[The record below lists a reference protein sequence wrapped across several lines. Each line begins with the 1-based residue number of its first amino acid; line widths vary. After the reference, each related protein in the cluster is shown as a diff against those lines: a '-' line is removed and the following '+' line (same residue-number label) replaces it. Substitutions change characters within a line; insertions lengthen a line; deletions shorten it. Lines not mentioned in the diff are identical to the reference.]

1 MPDRDVQATVSLN
14 PENHRGPIDPR
25 LFGSFVE
32 HMGRCVYT
40 GIFEPDHP
48 SSDDEGFRGDV
59 AELVDELGVTLV
71 RYPGGNFV
79 SGYDWKD
86 GIGPASERPRRLD
99 LAWRSIETNQVGTDE
114 FLRWAARRR
123 VEPMMA
129 VNLGTGGI
137 LDAANL
143 VEYCNMPSGTHWA
156 DLRRHNGSEDPYGVK
171 LWCLGNEMDGP
182 WQTGHKDADAYGL
195 LASEAA
201 KAMKL
206 VDPTIELVACGS
218 SHHDMTTFGYWEST
232 VLEHASEFVDYI
244 SMHAYYQEL
253 GDDRPSFLASGAG
266 MGAFIDAVVATADA
280 VSARKRDKKRINVSF
295 DEWNVWYQSRFAG
308 PINTDI
314 DVSGP
319 RIEDVYSTLD
329 AVVVGDLLI
338 TLLNH
343 SDRVRVACQAQLVNV
358 IAPIM
363 TQPGGPAWRQSIFY
377 PMAATANARG
387 ESLVARV
394 SAAEVSTERYGDV
407 PALAVA
413 ASHDPESGAVSVFL
427 TNRATS
433 ETSVRLDHGSFGSW
447 TVESAAV
454 IAADDKGPLFGADA
468 AANARPVP
476 LDSVRTEDR
485 STTLTLP
492 PESWAVLGVQAS
504 GADN

>member
-1 MPDRDVQATVSLN
+1 
-14 PENHRGPIDPR
+14 
-25 LFGSFVE
+25 
-32 HMGRCVYT
+32 
-40 GIFEPDHP
+40 
-48 SSDDEGFRGDV
+48 
-59 AELVDELGVTLV
+59 
-71 RYPGGNFV
+71 
-79 SGYDWKD
+79 
-86 GIGPASERPRRLD
+86 
-99 LAWRSIETNQVGTDE
+99 
-114 FLRWAARRR
+114 
-123 VEPMMA
+123 
-129 VNLGTGGI
+129 
-137 LDAANL
+137 
-143 VEYCNMPSGTHWA
+143 
-156 DLRRHNGSEDPYGVK
+156 
-171 LWCLGNEMDGP
+171 
-182 WQTGHKDADAYGL
+182 
-195 LASEAA
+195 
-201 KAMKL
+201 MKL

-504 GADN
+504 GAAN